1 MQAPEIAEYT
11 EHEGTVRVSGKSE
24 VGKVGKYIVH
34 LVMSKTPIVD
44 ILFIGANAGQQAYKA
59 CSIAGQ
65 FLEKDNI
72 YLGFFPLRFRTWTE
86 KRDQLGKPLV
96 QDGKPV
102 KELKDAFIWRIFDA
116 TTLRKPATK
125 A

>member
-1 MQAPEIAEYT
+1 MQIPEIAEYA

-34 LVMSKTPIVD
+34 LVISKISTID

-65 FLEKDNI
+65 FLEKEKV
-72 YLGFFPLRFRTWTE
+72 YLGFYPLRFRTWTE
-86 KRDQLGKPLV
+86 KRDQLGAPIIV
-96 QDGKPV
+96 DGKPV
-102 KELKDAFIWRIFDA
+102 KELKDAFVWRIFDA
-116 TTLRKPATK
+116 TAIRAVK
-125 A
+125 ANS